1 MKNFV
6 TSMLIAVVLAFS
18 ASSFAAQRSESDF
31 DYRIPFFYGRISNC
45 QQFVS
50 LRYAPDVESDCI
62 IEIPLGAKV
71 SVKDKRPINDFA
83 AVTYDGHNG
92 YVLSKYISAISW
104 LECRDERDFVGAA
117 YYAYVVNCKV
127 AVSLRYAPDTAADC
141 IIEIPLGTKVQV
153 SDDSAGV
160 TYNGFLAVR
169 YNGHNG
175 YVLADYLEAIPG
187 SGGAPRY

>member
-1 MKNFV
+1 MKNFIA
-6 TSMLIAVVLAFS
+6 SMLIVVVVAFS
-18 ASSFAAQRSESDF
+18 ANASAVQRSESDF

-50 LRYAPDVESDCI
+50 LRYAPDVYSECI
-62 IEIPLGAKV
+62 IEIPLGATV
-71 SVKDKRPINDFA
+71 SVKNRRPTSDFS
-83 AVTYDGHNG
+83 AVTYRGQEG
-92 YVLSKYISAISW
+92 YVLSRYIRAIPW
-104 LECRDERDFVGAA
+104 IECRNERDFVGAA
-117 YYAYVVNCKV
+117 YYAYVVNCRV

-153 SDDSAGV
+153 SDGPAGV

-175 YVLADYLEAIPG
+175 YVLADYLRTIPG
-187 SGGAPRY
+187 SGGAPR

>member
-1 MKNFV
+1 MKNFIA
-6 TSMLIAVVLAFS
+6 SMLIVVVVAFS
-18 ASSFAAQRSESDF
+18 ANISAVQRSESDF

-50 LRYAPDVESDCI
+50 LRYAPDVYSDCI
-62 IEIPLGAKV
+62 VEIPLGAKV
-71 SVKDKRPINDFA
+71 SVKDRRPVNDFV
-83 AVTYDGHNG
+83 AVTYNGHSG
-92 YVLSKYISAISW
+92 YVLSKYISAIPW
-104 LECRDERDFVGAA
+104 IECRDENDFVGAA

-160 TYNGFLAVR
+160 TYNGFLPVR

-175 YVLADYLEAIPG
+175 YVLADYLKTIPG
-187 SGGAPRY
+187 SGGAPR